1 MIRTILIGLDAF
13 DPAFFEQLHSQGKTP
28 NLSKFVDA
36 GGYARLQVTDP
47 PQSEVSWTSIATGL
61 NPGGHGL
68 FDFVHRNPA
77 SYGLQVSLLPT
88 QRNLLGLQFVPPHSA
103 RTIFDEAVSDGYPA
117 TSLWWPASF
126 PARLASPVR
135 TIPGLGAPDIL
146 GRLGVGVYFSV
157 ELRGEDSERKT
168 PTRPLS
174 QKGRH
179 RYAGTFEGPTQKTI
193 SGTKTSTVEFELQLD
208 GGISAAGSARLFVG
222 QQAIDLEMGC
232 WSPIFELT
240 FKVGFGLAI
249 KAVTRAILTS
259 WTPGLGVYFLPLQPH
274 PLAAP
279 WSYAAP
285 KGFVNGIWNAC
296 GPFLTLGWP
305 QDTTA
310 LEEGFINDAQFLDL
324 CDRIDEEREQVLLH
338 LLGSFDEG
346 IIACVFD
353 SLDRIQHMFWK
364 DRQDVLEAWYTKLDA
379 LVGRV
384 QEKLATKPGAGN
396 TRLLIVSDHGFGVFN
411 YKVHLNRWLVN
422 RSYLTPWQPGES
434 GDLKVADWAKSQA
447 YALGLN
453 SLYLNLEGREGQGI
467 VPARKKSELLQTLRE
482 ALLQWR
488 GPDGGQVVQ
497 SVLTQAEAFQGPLAK
512 YGPDLLVGYRPPYRA
527 SAETGLGGW
536 KAEEIEANRDHWGA
550 DHCFAASIV
559 PGVLFS
565 NRSLVDLPT
574 PSYADLPALAIGK
587 ALRPS
592 HSAPPPTFS
601 DEDQETIEKR
611 LKDLGY
617 L

>member
-1 MIRTILIGLDAF
+1 MRTILIGLDAF
-13 DPAFFEQLHSQGKTP
+13 DPAFFEQLHSKGKTP

-36 GGYARLQVTDP
+36 GGYARLRVADP

-88 QRNLLGLQFVPPHSA
+88 QRNLLGLQFIPPHGA

-157 ELRGEDSERKT
+157 ELPGEDSERKT
-168 PTRPLS
+168 PTRPLA

-179 RYAGTFEGPTQKTI
+179 RYAGTFEGPAQKTI

-208 GGISAAGSARLFVG
+208 GVQSGAGSARLFIG
-222 QQAIDLEMGC
+222 QQAIDLEMGS

-240 FKVGFGLAI
+240 FKVGFGLSI
-249 KAVTRAILTS
+249 KAITRAMLTGAM
-259 WTPGLGVYFLPLQPH
+259 PAPGVYFLPLQLH
-274 PLAAP
+274 PLSAP
-279 WSYAAP
+279 WPYAAP
-285 KGFVNGIWNAC
+285 KGFVKGIWNAC

-324 CDRIDEEREQVLLH
+324 CDRIDEEREQVLMH

-346 IIACVFD
+346 VMACVFD

-364 DRQDVLEAWYTKLDA
+364 DGQDVLEARYTKLDA

-384 QEKLATKPGAGN
+384 QEKLASKFGQENA
-396 TRLLIVSDHGFGVFN
+396 RLLVVSDHGFGVFN
-411 YKVHLNRWLVN
+411 YKVHLNRWLAN
-422 RSYLTPWQPGES
+422 RGYLTPQQPGET
-434 GDLKVADWAKSQA
+434 GDLKGVDWAKSQA

-467 VPARKKSELLQTLRE
+467 VPASRKSELLQSLRE
-482 ALLQWR
+482 ELLQWR

-497 SVLTQAEAFQGPLAK
+497 NVLSQVEAFQGPLAE

-536 KAEEIEANRDHWGA
+536 KAEEIQTNRDHWGA
-550 DHCFAASIV
+550 DHCFAASMV

-574 PSYADLPALAIGK
+574 PSYADLPTLAIGK
-587 ALRPS
+587 ALRTS
-592 HSAPPPTFS
+592 DSAPPPTFS

>member
-1 MIRTILIGLDAF
+1 MRTILIGLDAF
-13 DPAFFEQLHSQGKTP
+13 DPAFFEQLHSKGKIP
-28 NLSKFVDA
+28 NLSKLADA
-36 GGYARLQVTDP
+36 GGYARLRVSDP

-61 NPGGHGL
+61 NPGGHGM

-88 QRNLLGLQFVPPHSA
+88 QRNLLGLQFVPPHGA

-157 ELRGEDSERKT
+157 ELPGGDGERKT
-168 PTRPLS
+168 PTRLLT
-174 QKGRH
+174 QKGH
-179 RYAGTFEGPTQKTI
+179 SRYTGTFEGPIQKTI
-193 SGTKTSTVEFELQLD
+193 SGTKTSTVEFELQWD
-208 GGISAAGSARLFVG
+208 EGRSKEGSARLIIG
-222 QQAIDLEMGC
+222 QQAIELTSGL
-232 WSPIFELT
+232 WSPIIELT
-240 FKVGFGLAI
+240 FKVGFGLSI
-249 KAVTRAILTS
+249 KAVTRAIMTGATS
-259 WTPGLGVYFLPLQPH
+259 EPRVYFLPLQLH

-279 WSYAAP
+279 WPYAAP
-285 KGFVNGIWNAC
+285 KGFIKGIWNAC

-310 LEEGFINDAQFLDL
+310 LEEGYINDAQFLDL
-324 CDRIDEEREQVLLH
+324 CAQIDQEREQVFMH
-338 LLGSFDEG
+338 LLDSFEEG
-346 IIACVFD
+346 ILACVFD

-364 DRQDVLEAWYTKLDA
+364 GRLDVLEACYMKLDA

-384 QEKLATKPGAGN
+384 QEKLATNAGGEN
-396 TRLLIVSDHGFGVFN
+396 TRLLIVSDHGFGVFD
-411 YKVHLNRWLVN
+411 YKVHLNRWLAN
-422 RSYLTPWQPGES
+422 RGYLTPQQEGET
-434 GDLKVADWAKSQA
+434 GDLKEVDWTKSQA

-467 VPARKKSELLQTLRE
+467 VPVSKRSEVLGSLRDE
-482 ALLQWR
+482 LLQWR
-488 GPDGGQVVQ
+488 GPDGSQVVH
-497 SVLTQAEAFQGPLAK
+497 SVLSQAEAFQGPLAE
-512 YGPDLLVGYRPPYRA
+512 YGPDLLVGYHPPYRA

-536 KAEEIEANRDHWGA
+536 KTEEIEANRDHWGA
-550 DHCFAASIV
+550 DHCFAASMV

-565 NRSLVDLPT
+565 NRSLVDFPT

-592 HSAPPPTFS
+592 DSAPPPTFS